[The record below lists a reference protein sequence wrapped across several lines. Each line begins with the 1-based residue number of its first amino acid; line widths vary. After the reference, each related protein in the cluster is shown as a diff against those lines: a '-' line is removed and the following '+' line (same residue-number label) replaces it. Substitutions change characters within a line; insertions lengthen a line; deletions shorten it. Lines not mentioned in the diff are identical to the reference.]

1 MSQAHADLPGR
12 PAGRRPDGHGVDA
25 EDAEVLARIAEDYYL
40 GGRNQ
45 QQIADELRVS
55 RSYVSRLLDRAR
67 ARGIVK
73 ITVNHPVR
81 SEPGLESE
89 LKNRFGLQHCVVV
102 GGRTARDPAASL
114 SAAGRAAAG
123 YLLERIRPQDTLGL
137 SWGTA
142 VQAVVLAADRGH
154 ARARH
159 VVQLFGGLS
168 VAVADISS
176 PDLVRR
182 MARVLEASFDFL
194 HAPWIVPSRQLAES
208 LRTQPDVAATLKRA
222 AGADIAVVGIGAI
235 REGSSRLLFSDTYLK
250 PSELAEFEATRAVGD
265 ICARSFDAHGRPCR
279 LSFDRRIVGLQLT
292 QIRRIPLVIGVATG
306 SRKAAAIRGALEG
319 KLISALITDQAAAL
333 AVLGQAD
340 R

>member
-1 MSQAHADLPGR
+1 MSQAHADLPRR
-12 PAGRRPDGHGVDA
+12 PAGRRPDGRGIDSG
-25 EDAEVLARIAEDYYL
+25 DAEVLARIAEDYYVA
-40 GGRNQ
+40 GRNQ
-45 QQIADELRVS
+45 QEIADELRVS

-67 ARGIVK
+67 ATGVVK

-81 SEPGLESE
+81 TEPALEAK
-89 LKNRFGLQHCVVV
+89 LKARYSLQHCVVV
-102 GGRTARDPAASL
+102 GGRVSRDPTSSL
-114 SAAGRAAAG
+114 SAAGRAAAD
-123 YLLERIRPQDTLGL
+123 YLMDRVRPTDTLGL
-137 SWGTA
+137 SWGSA
-142 VQAVVLAADRGH
+142 VQALVGAADRGH
-154 ARARH
+154 ARAQH

-168 VAVADISS
+168 VSVPDISS

-222 AGADIAVVGIGAI
+222 ASADIAVVGIGAI
-235 REGSSRLLFSDTYLK
+235 REGSSRLLFNDTYLK
-250 PSELAEFEATRAVGD
+250 PSELAEFTAANAVGD

-306 SRKAAAIRGALEG
+306 SSKAAAIRGALEG
-319 KLISALITDQAAAL
+319 KLISALITDQAAAVE
-333 AVLGQAD
+333 VLRQGE

>member
-1 MSQAHADLPGR
+1 MSQAQADLSKR
-12 PAGRRPDGHGVDA
+12 LAGRRPNGGGIGA
-25 EDAEVLARIAEDYYL
+25 EDGEVLAQIAEDYYI
-40 GGRNQ
+40 GGRKQ
-45 QQIADELRVS
+45 QEIADELKVS

-67 ARGIVK
+67 ASGIVK
-73 ITVNHPVR
+73 IMINHPVR
-81 SEPGLESE
+81 SEPALEAE
-89 LKNRFGLQHCVVV
+89 LRARFGLQHCVVV
-102 GGRTARDPAASL
+102 AGRVSRDATTTL
-114 SAAGRAAAG
+114 NAAGRAAAA
-123 YLLERIRPQDTLGL
+123 YLLDIIRPTDTLAL

-142 VQAVVLAADRGH
+142 VQALVEAADGG
-154 ARARH
+154 AAKARH

-168 VAVADISS
+168 VSVPDIGS

-222 AGADIAVVGIGAI
+222 AAANIAVVGIGAI
-235 REGSSRLLFSDTYLK
+235 REGSSRLLFNETYLSG
-250 PSELAEFEATRAVGD
+250 SELAEFQAARAVGD
-265 ICARSFDAHGRPCR
+265 ICARSFDERGRPCR

-319 KLISALITDQAAAL
+319 NLISALITDQAAAL
-333 AVLGQAD
+333 AVLRQAE